1 VLRLKVRRVEGGEE
15 GDGQQG
21 ERLRGLR
28 GAGCSTGEHGRPA
41 GGVHGEVA
49 HAERGGRGDRALDR
63 LGDVVELEVEEDVE
77 AELFA
82 EAHGRGALADE
93 ELEADLEHADVRRE
107 SSCGDARLG
116 QGAVVE
122 RKHQPLSG

>member
-1 VLRLKVRRVEGGEE
+1 MTASKVSGFG
-15 GDGQQG
+15 
-21 ERLRGLR
+21 GLR
-28 GAGCSTGEHGRPA
+28 CAGSGAGEHGRAA
-41 GGVHGEVA
+41 GGVHREVA
-49 HAERGGRGDRALDR
+49 HAERSGRGDRTLDR
-63 LGDVVELEVEEDVE
+63 LRDVVELEVEEDVE

-107 SSCGDARLG
+107 PSCGGARLG